1 MKIIRNENKNILK
14 KKNFFGFFFDKNN
27 FKFVVLVI
35 FNVDSDVI
43 KYDKS

>member
-14 KKNFFGFFFDKNN
+14 KKNFLGFFFDKNN
-27 FKFVVLVI
+27 FKLLFI